1 MYLRTIILFID
12 GYISV
17 AHYFVL
23 TNGGVNV
30 LLPGCTLL
38 TFEFHSCRFVWPSN
52 SQQLL
57 HTICFMI

>member
-17 AHYFVL
+17 AHYFVH

-38 TFEFHSCRFVWPSN
+38 TFEFHSCRFV
-52 SQQLL
+52 
-57 HTICFMI
+57 